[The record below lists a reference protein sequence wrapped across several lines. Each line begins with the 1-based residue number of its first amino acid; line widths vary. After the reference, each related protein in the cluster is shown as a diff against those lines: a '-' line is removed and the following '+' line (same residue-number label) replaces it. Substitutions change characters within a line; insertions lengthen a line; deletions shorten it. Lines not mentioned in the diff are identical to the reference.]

1 MDRHVCTDDIDSLQ
15 SAMQIFIGRVY
26 MGNDT
31 DKQDK
36 NTMLIS
42 DYCLYIEYIG
52 RMIWG
57 HLKLLWGPG
66 VARGPP
72 FRQRW
77 PRALDSPK
85 WQRISRKL
93 KLDVLLLR

>member
-1 MDRHVCTDDIDSLQ
+1 MNVHVRTNGIDSLQ
-15 SAMQIFIGRVY
+15 SAVQMFIGRIY

-42 DYCLYIEYIG
+42 DYYLYIEYIG

-57 HLKLLWGPG
+57 HLKLLWGPD
-66 VARGPP
+66 VALGPP
-72 FRQRW
+72 FEQHR
-77 PRALDSPK
+77 S
-85 WQRISRKL
+85 IT
-93 KLDVLLLR
+93 